1 MSKLI
6 VVAKVV
12 AKKEFLS
19 SVKSSLM
26 NLIAPTRQEEGCI
39 DYILHQ
45 ENEDPLVF
53 VFYETW
59 ENLASLENHLQSDH
73 YIAHA
78 KTVKGMIEDKEVF
91 KMTRVDI

>member
-1 MSKLI
+1 MSKI
-6 VVAKVV
+6 VVVAKIV

-19 SVKSSLM
+19 SVKSSLQ
-26 NLIAPTRQEEGCI
+26 NLIVPTRLEDGCM

-45 ENEDPLVF
+45 DNEDPAVF

-59 ENLASLENHLQSDH
+59 ENLACLENHLQSDH

>member
-1 MSKLI
+1 MSKLV

-19 SVKSSLM
+19 TVKSSLL
-26 NLIAPTRQEEGCI
+26 NLIVPTRQEDGCI
-39 DYILHQ
+39 DYTLHQ
-45 ENEDPLVF
+45 DNDDPLIF

-73 YIAHA
+73 YKAHA
-78 KTVKGMIEDKEVF
+78 RTVKGMIEEKEVF
-91 KMTRVDI
+91 KMTRIEV